1 MFFKQPLSTFPQKYT
16 LEKEVIGE
24 GAYAKV
30 KKATL
35 VSDNASVRAVKMIDK
50 YTLNPEER

>member
-1 MFFKQPLSTFPQKYT
+1 MFFKQPLRNFPPKYT
-16 LEKEVIGE
+16 LENKVIGE